1 MNDDIKDEMKDI
13 LKTVQCQI
21 VIPEVAGL
29 KDQEITVGRHF
40 ILNCQGDWDK
50 SFDFT
55 KAKFEFADIKLNT
68 MLKVIK
74 VEARDTTSF
83 DIDMVSYVAGESKF
97 ESLII
102 SDSTSKI
109 SLGAQKFNV
118 VSVLP
123 KPEEQQLNEQGQ
135 PLPPKPFGYAVGEVS
150 WPYLYI
156 ILIFLVF
163 LSLIILFVRRFQ
175 VRQKIKSYQ
184 SLVASYESAISPDNQ
199 FYKKM
204 RTLEKS
210 DYPLPDLDQAIK
222 IYLMR
227 TFQLPFLNLNPSVLF
242 RLMVKK
248 YPRDKKIIKSIDLIL
263 KDLELFKKSTDVTTG
278 QKTKLVNQFYTVMI
292 QCEALRQRKTSAK
305 GSV

>member
-1 MNDDIKDEMKDI
+1 MS
-13 LKTVQCQI
+13 LQCQI
-21 VIPEVAGL
+21 DIPAIAGL

-40 ILNCQGDWDK
+40 IVNCNGDWDK

-55 KAKFEFADIKLNT
+55 KAKFEFDNTKLQA
-68 MLKVIK
+68 MFKLVKA
-74 VEARDTTSF
+74 EARDTTSF
-83 DIDMVSYVAGESKF
+83 DIDMVSYVVGESKF

-102 SDSTSKI
+102 SDGTSKI

-118 VSVLP
+118 ISVLP

-135 PLPPKPFGYAVGEVS
+135 PMPPKPFGYAVGEVS

-156 ILIFLVF
+156 ILIFLFF

-175 VRQKIKSYQ
+175 VRQKIKGYQ

-204 RTLEKS
+204 RTLEKN
-210 DYPLPDLDQAIK
+210 DYPLPDLDLAIK

-227 TFQLPFLNLNPSVLF
+227 TFQLPFLNLKPSVLF

-263 KDLELFKKSTDVTTG
+263 KDLELFKKTTDVSLE
-278 QKTKLVNQFYTVMI
+278 QKTKLVNQFYAVMI
-292 QCEALRQRKTSAK
+292 QCEALSLKKTTAK
-305 GSV
+305 GSVT